1 MMLVIVK
8 MFGMMSVGVIIGH
21 DRVCRRRV
29 GVAAVTLYTM
39 SAFLVV
45 CRLGS
50 SRTMSQI
57 TTIRKRSTNPISTS
71 QSMSESILSIYLCSI
86 SIS

>member
-39 SAFLVV
+39 SAFF
-45 CRLGS
+45 GS
-50 SRTMSQI
+50 VPFGFVSNNEPDNHD
-57 TTIRKRSTNPISTS
+57 KEEEHKPDLN
-71 QSMSESILSIYLCSI
+71 
-86 SIS
+86 